1 MTPGASKYTNM
12 AKPIPWL
19 LQKVKSLNN
28 TIWHTPLADISKSKL
43 FLIKQLRIAFLA
55 ARGFTNDKVQLRAS
69 SLTLYTLISIIPVI
83 AIAFAIAKGFGL
95 DQNLV
100 QLIAKEMQTH
110 PEVFNWLLEKA
121 QTAISQTRGGYLAGI
136 GAIVLLWAVMSLLDQ
151 IENSF
156 NHIWQ
161 IRSSRPL
168 YRKFSVYLAIMLITP
183 VFLIAA
189 SSVTVF
195 IGTELSDFMN
205 TAAILDFFKPIVS
218 FFVKVIPYFIFWIVL
233 TVVYIILPNTKVKFM
248 PALVSGIIAGT
259 ILQLLQWLYIDL
271 QFGISRLSAIYGSFA
286 AIPLFIVFLQSCWLI
301 VLLGAEVSF
310 ANQNLSRY
318 EYESEALNVS
328 HYQKRAL
335 VIMIMNMITRNFSN
349 GSKPLSAESIA
360 SNLKIPVR
368 LVRDILQD
376 LGNAELVSVIHDD
389 DHTERLYQPAIDI
402 NKMTISWI
410 LSRLEKKG
418 TEHQIFVKG
427 KEYHRVVE
435 ILDKFDDLINRSEA
449 NILIKDL

>member
-1 MTPGASKYTNM
+1 M
-12 AKPIPWL
+12 
-19 LQKVKSLNN
+19 
-28 TIWHTPLADISKSKL
+28 
-43 FLIKQLRIAFLA
+43 
-55 ARGFTNDKVQLRAS
+55 
-69 SLTLYTLISIIPVI
+69 
-83 AIAFAIAKGFGL
+83 
-95 DQNLV
+95 
-100 QLIAKEMQTH
+100 LIA
-110 PEVFNWLLEKA
+110 
-121 QTAISQTRGGYLAGI
+121 
-136 GAIVLLWAVMSLLDQ
+136 
-151 IENSF
+151 
-156 NHIWQ
+156 
-161 IRSSRPL
+161 
-168 YRKFSVYLAIMLITP
+168 P

-205 TAAILDFFKPIVS
+205 RVAILDFFKPIVS

-233 TVVYIILPNTKVKFM
+233 TIVYMTLPNTKVKFL

-259 ILQLLQWLYIDL
+259 ILQLLQWIYIDL

-286 AIPLFIVFLQSCWLI
+286 AIPLFIVFLQSSWLI

-335 VIMIMNMITRNFSN
+335 VIMIMNMITRNFSD
-349 GSKPLSAESIA
+349 GSKPLSAENIA

-376 LGNAELVSVIHDD
+376 LSNAELVSVIHDE
-389 DHTERLYQPAIDI
+389 DHTERLYQPAMDI

-410 LSRLEKKG
+410 LNKLEKKG

-435 ILDKFDDLINRSEA
+435 MLDKFDDLINRSEA

>member
-1 MTPGASKYTNM
+1 MHPGATIHTEM
-12 AKPIPWL
+12 AKPIPWI
-19 LQKVKSLNN
+19 LQKIKSLND
-28 TIWHTPLADISKSKL
+28 TIWHTSLSDISKSKL
-43 FLIKQLRIAFLA
+43 FLIKQLRIAVLA
-55 ARGFTNDKVQLRAS
+55 ARGFAMDKVQLRAS
-69 SLTLYTLISIIPVI
+69 SLTLYTLISTIPVI

-95 DQNLV
+95 DQNLE
-100 QLIAKEMQTH
+100 QLIANEMHTH

-136 GAIVLLWAVMSLLDQ
+136 GAIVLIWAVMSLLDQ
-151 IENSF
+151 IERSF

-161 IRSSRPL
+161 IRSARPW
-168 YRKFSVYLAIMLITP
+168 YRKFTDYLAIMLMAP
-183 VFLIAA
+183 VFLITA

-205 TAAILDFFKPIVS
+205 RAAILDIFKPLIS
-218 FFVKVIPYFIFWIVL
+218 FLVKFIPYFIFWIGL
-233 TVVYIILPNTKVKFM
+233 TVVYIILPNTKVKFI
-248 PALVSGIIAGT
+248 PAFVSGIIAGT

-286 AIPLFIVFLQSCWLI
+286 AIPLFIVFLQSSWLV

-335 VIMIMNMITRNFSN
+335 VIMIMNMITRNFSD
-349 GSKPLSAESIA
+349 GSKPLSAENIA
-360 SNLKIPVR
+360 GNLKIPVR

-376 LGNAELVSVIHDD
+376 LGSVELVSVIHDD
-389 DHTERLYQPAIDI
+389 DHMERLYQPALDI
-402 NKMTISWI
+402 NKLSVSYI
-410 LSRLEKKG
+410 LDRLEKRG

-427 KEYHRVVE
+427 KEYNKVVE
-435 ILDKFDDLINRSEA
+435 MLDKFDDLINRSDA

>member
-1 MTPGASKYTNM
+1 MTPGVTIYTDM
-12 AKPIPWL
+12 AKPIPWI
-19 LQKVKSLNN
+19 LQKVKSLND
-28 TIWHTPLADISKSKL
+28 TIWHTSLSDISKSKL
-43 FLIKQLRIAFLA
+43 FLIKQLRIAVLA
-55 ARGFTNDKVQLRAS
+55 ARGFANDKVQLRAS
-69 SLTLYTLISIIPVI
+69 SLTLYTLISTIPVI

-95 DQNLV
+95 DQNFE
-100 QLIAKEMQTH
+100 QLIAKELQTH
-110 PEVFNWLLEKA
+110 PEVFSWLLEKA

-136 GAIVLLWAVMSLLDQ
+136 GAIVLIWAVMSLLDQ

-161 IRSSRPL
+161 IRSSRPW
-168 YRKFSVYLAIMLITP
+168 YRKFTDYLAIMLIAP

-205 TAAILDFFKPIVS
+205 RAAILDFFKPIVS
-218 FFVKVIPYFIFWIVL
+218 FLVKVIPYFIFWIVL
-233 TVVYIILPNTKVKFM
+233 TIVYIILPNTKVKFM
-248 PALVSGIIAGT
+248 PAFVSGIIAGT

-286 AIPLFIVFLQSCWLI
+286 AIPLFIVFLQSSWLI

-335 VIMIMNMITRNFSN
+335 VIMIMSMITRNFSE
-349 GSKPLSAESIA
+349 GSKPLSAENIA

-376 LGNAELVSVIHDD
+376 LSSAELVSVIHDD
-389 DHTERLYQPAIDI
+389 DHTERLYQPAMDI

-410 LSRLEKKG
+410 LDRLEKRG

-427 KEYHRVVE
+427 KEYNRVVE
-435 ILDKFDDLINRSEA
+435 MLDQFDDLINRSEA